1 MEGELSILLVEKRYE
16 VIRQILARTVRGR
29 RPLTL
34 SDLLDRVFLHRA
46 LGIPIFLA
54 LLWALFKFT
63 FEVSAPLS
71 DLIDLFFTW
80 LGDLA
85 REAIAN
91 PRWASLVADGICAGF
106 GSVLVFIPPI
116 FFLFFGL
123 AILEDTG
130 YLARATFVMDRLL
143 YRLGLHGRSFIPLLL
158 GFGCNIASVMAARTI
173 DREED
178 RILTIVVSPF
188 ISCSARLPI
197 YVLIGGAVLGAYAA
211 VAVFSMYV
219 LGIAMAVGTALLLRT
234 VVPSLRRG
242 RGALILELPMYARPT
257 LRSLLA
263 HMYERG
269 VLFVRKAGTIIFGAM
284 LFIWF
289 LATHP
294 WGATS
299 GGQLVENSYA
309 AMIGKAL
316 EPLFRPL
323 GFDWHAVVAL
333 MLGFI
338 AKEIVVETL
347 GILLGGGGVGLS
359 DAIASSF
366 TPVTGLA
373 FMAFTLLYMPCVATL
388 GTVYGET
395 NSLKWTTFTVFYGLL
410 MAYLVAFLIVAFGSL
425 VT

>member
-1 MEGELSILLVEKRYE
+1 LGGELSIYMVEKRYE
-16 VIRQILARTVRGR
+16 VIRQILARAVRGK

-34 SDLLDRVFLHRA
+34 SDLLDRVFLHKA

-80 LGDLA
+80 LSDLA
-85 REAIAN
+85 RETIAN

-158 GFGCNIASVMAARTI
+158 GFGCNIASVMATRTI

-178 RILTIVVSPF
+178 RLLTIVVSPF

-219 LGIAMAVGTALLLRT
+219 LGIAMAIGTALLLRS
-234 VVPSLRRG
+234 VVPFFKKG

-294 WGATS
+294 WDATL

-309 AMIGKAL
+309 AAIGKAL

-323 GFDWHAVVAL
+323 GFDWHAIVAL

-338 AKEIVVETL
+338 AKEIR
-347 GILLGGGGVGLS
+347 
-359 DAIASSF
+359 SSTCPAWPPSGPCTARR
-366 TPVTGLA
+366 TP
-373 FMAFTLLYMPCVATL
+373 
-388 GTVYGET
+388 
-395 NSLKWTTFTVFYGLL
+395 
-410 MAYLVAFLIVAFGSL
+410 
-425 VT
+425 

>member
-1 MEGELSILLVEKRYE
+1 MEDLSIQIVEKRYE
-16 VIRQILARTVRGR
+16 AIRHIVSRVLRGR
-29 RPLTL
+29 RPTTL
-34 SDLLDRVFLHRA
+34 SDLLDRVFLHKA
-46 LGIPIFLA
+46 LGIPIFLS

-71 DLIDLFFTW
+71 DLVDLFFSW
-80 LGDLA
+80 LAGLA
-85 REAIAN
+85 EEAIAN
-91 PRWASLVADGICAGF
+91 PRLASFVADGLCAGF

-178 RILTIVVSPF
+178 RVLTIMVSPF

-197 YVLIGGAVLGAYAA
+197 YVLIGGAIFGAYAA
-211 VAVFSMYV
+211 AAVFSMYV
-219 LGIAMAVGTALLLRT
+219 LGIFMAIGTALLFRT
-234 VVPSLRRG
+234 VIPFFRRG

-269 VLFVRKAGTIIFGAM
+269 VLFIRKAGTIIFGAM

-294 WGATS
+294 WAATS

-309 AMIGKAL
+309 AMIGRAL
-316 EPLFRPL
+316 EPFFRPL
-323 GFDWHAVVAL
+323 GFDWRAVVAL
-333 MLGFI
+333 LLGFI

-347 GILLGGGGVGLS
+347 GILLGGAGGSLS
-359 DAIASSF
+359 EAVASSF

-388 GTVYGET
+388 ATIYSET
-395 NSLKWTTFTVFYGLL
+395 NSLKWTLITVFYGLL
-410 MAYLVAFLIVAFGSL
+410 MAYLVAYLIVLAGL
-425 VT
+425 ALA